1 MTDNTAEKIEP
12 TPELI
17 QKHKLIKTEAGGW
30 RYPPNPLECL
40 AESGA
45 LGDGV
50 KAGYRLEAA
59 ARFVNDF
66 EAVYFLKRSCG
77 TAKDKDV
84 PTPFDRI
91 VGVRRILSE
100 NDYSFLKTV
109 TVHGKNIEDFLRVFP
124 ILNKNR
130 QTRNALITRLCKILD
145 YVYEYYA
152 SL

>member
-1 MTDNTAEKIEP
+1 MNNNTAEKIEP

-66 EAVYFLKRSCG
+66 EAVYFVRRPRG
-77 TAKDKDV
+77 DAKDGDTL
-84 PTPFDRI
+84 TPFDRL
-91 VGVRRILSE
+91 VGLQRRLSGGDYWLLEAVAAQGKDIDDIIASFPVLNRNAGTKNALVGRLCRIL
-100 NDYSFLKTV
+100 D
-109 TVHGKNIEDFLRVFP
+109 
-124 ILNKNR
+124 
-130 QTRNALITRLCKILD
+130 A
-145 YVYEYYA
+145 VYEYY
-152 SL
+152 SQ